1 MAIREIRLYPDPIL
15 KRKAIPVEEVDEE
28 IRWLIDDMEETM
40 YAAPGVGLAAPQIGV
55 LFRVIVVDPASKQQG
70 GSQLISVVN
79 PEIVWSDGS
88 IIQEEGCLSI
98 PDMTVEMERKERIQ
112 LTGLDRDGEE
122 VDLQAEGLLAVCLQ
136 HEIEHL
142 EGWLIVDNISR
153 LKRDIYRKKIRKA
166 LSA

>member
-1 MAIREIRLYPDPIL
+1 MAIREIRLYPDRIL
-15 KRKAIPVEEVDEE
+15 KRRAIPVEEVDEE
-28 IRWLIDDMEETM
+28 IRRLIDDMAETM

-55 LFRVIVVDPASKQQG
+55 LFRVIVVDPASKQQEG
-70 GSQLISVVN
+70 QLISVVN

-98 PDMTVEMERKERIQ
+98 PDMTVEIERKERIQ
-112 LTGLDRDGEE
+112 LTGLDRDGKE
-122 VDLQAEGLLAVCLQ
+122 VVLQAEGLLAACLQ

-153 LKRDIYRKKIRKA
+153 LKREIYRKKIRKA

>member
-1 MAIREIRLYPDPIL
+1 MAIREIRLYPDL
-15 KRKAIPVEEVDEE
+15 VLRKRAIPVEEVDEE
-28 IRWLIDDMEETM
+28 IRRLIDDMAETM

-55 LFRVIVVDPASKQQG
+55 LFRVIVVDPASKQH
-70 GSQLISVVN
+70 GSQLVSVVN
-79 PEIVWSDGS
+79 PEIVWWDGS

-122 VDLQAEGLLAVCLQ
+122 VDLQAEGLLAVSLQ

-142 EGWLIVDNISR
+142 EGRLIVDSISR
-153 LKRDIYRKKIRKA
+153 LKRDIYRRKMRKA